1 MRPFDI
7 RQGIVVLASALFVML
22 VVPLFALRVDPM
34 AYTGGRSRDDE
45 QRTIRNTSALGTM
58 LGELRTSM
66 SDIMFIKTERY
77 LHSGVAYVPHHEAQ
91 LLSVEAMGEE
101 VDEHQ
106 SELGEDGGG
115 VIEDPSHAGTQTLIP
130 ERERDY
136 RGVVGMLHRQV
147 KPWRDPSRSHLH
159 TDGTELLP
167 WFRIMT
173 MNDPHYVT
181 GYAVGG
187 WWVSLHDGDTALAFL
202 DEGLRNN
209 PEAFQIRLTRGLL
222 LLRRARSGPDADP
235 GLTEALSKE
244 FLLAAEQGLAQR
256 PDATDEPVT
265 EQRGWSPFLES
276 DLWTACQ
283 MAVLLEQHYGNASEA
298 VALANRFLEV
308 FPDNPVFLEVT
319 GNHPVSSGQQIE
331 SQ

>member
-1 MRPFDI
+1 MRPIDN
-7 RQGIVVLASALFVML
+7 RQMTAAFAVAVLGLL
-22 VVPLFALRVDPM
+22 VVPLFALRVDPA
-34 AYTGGRSRDDE
+34 AYAGGRSRDDE
-45 QRTIRNTSALGTM
+45 QRTIRNTSALATM

-101 VDEHQ
+101 VEEHQ
-106 SELGEDGGG
+106 SELLEEGAGL
-115 VIEDPSHAGTQTLIP
+115 VEDPSHAGTQTLIP

-147 KPWRDPSRSHLH
+147 KPWRDPSKAHLH

-187 WWVSLHDGDTALAFL
+187 WWVSLHDLDAAMAFL
-202 DEGLRNN
+202 DEGVANN
-209 PEAFQIRLTRGLL
+209 PDSFQVRLTRGLL
-222 LLRRARSGPDADP
+222 QMRRARSLPDGGAD
-235 GLTEALSKE
+235 LMDALRAE
-244 FLLAAEQGLAQR
+244 FLLAAELGLSQR
-256 PDATDEPVT
+256 PDESDGPVT
-265 EQRGWSPFLES
+265 EQRGWSPFQEA

-283 MAVLLEQHYGNASEA
+283 TAVLLEQRYGQREEA
-298 VALANRFLEV
+298 VALATRFLRV
-308 FPDNPVFLEVT
+308 FPDNSVLLEVA
-319 GNHPVSSGQQIE
+319 GVQQE
-331 SQ
+331 AANREME